1 MTSEELLEKLKG
13 KDGIEAAEETPA
25 GILITLKSDEPV
37 DIGEDENIERV
48 VQDGTKLEL
57 IYRETGKE
65 AAAGFLK
72 LWNAKEKLTFRLV
85 LKKIMDVL
93 AGSLVPLMPML
104 MAAAMFKTLASVLG
118 PDMLKVL
125 SADSDLYTLLTFVG
139 DAGFY
144 FFPVAVGYTS
154 AKVLGVTPI
163 LGLFLGGILIH
174 PTFMDLAVNE
184 TPFTVYGF
192 PITPLNY
199 SSTILPIILS
209 VACMKY
215 IELAMKKVVPEA
227 LKDVFVP
234 FLTVAI
240 VLPLSLC
247 ILAPAGSVIGEA
259 LCNGLISLGSR
270 GGIVTVL
277 TIALLGTFWEF
288 IIMSGMHWLFISSIF
303 VVLASAGQEAIITP
317 MCAATAF
324 ATGGMAVGMAL
335 CTKNAKE
342 RSSCISC
349 ALAQIIGGVTEPA
362 LYGVGFKYRKPFIG
376 LMAGCFAGSLYAGIT
391 GVIGYNFIP
400 SAIFLCFLNYVG
412 GTTLNLLH
420 SIISAVI
427 GFVVAAAVTYVIGK
441 GSNEPAV

>member
-1 MTSEELLEKLKG
+1 MTSEELLKKLNG
-13 KDGIEAAEETPA
+13 KEGIEEVEETPA
-25 GILITLKSDEPV
+25 GVLITLKSEEPA
-37 DIGEDENIERV
+37 DITEDENIERA
-48 VQDGTKLEL
+48 VQNGTKLEL
-57 IYRETGKE
+57 IYREAKKD
-65 AAAGFLK
+65 AAKNLLE
-72 LWNAKEKLTFRLV
+72 LWRTKEKLTFRLAM
-85 LKKIMDVL
+85 KKIMDVL

-118 PDMLKVL
+118 PDMLKLL
-125 SADSDLYTLLTFVG
+125 SADSDLYTLFTFVG

-154 AKVLGVTPI
+154 AKVLDVTPI

-174 PTFMDLAVNE
+174 PTFMNMAANSQ
-184 TPFTVYGF
+184 PFSVYGL
-192 PITPLNY
+192 PVTPLNY

-215 IELAMKKVVPEA
+215 IEIAMKRIVPEA

-234 FLTVAI
+234 FFTIAI
-240 VLPLSLC
+240 VLPLCLC

-259 LCNGLISLGSR
+259 LCNALITLGSK
-270 GGIVTVL
+270 GGIITVL

-303 VVLASAGQEAIITP
+303 VVLASAGQESIITP

-335 CTKNAKE
+335 CAKNAKE

-349 ALAQIIGGVTEPA
+349 ALAQVIGGVTEPA

-400 SAIFLCFLNYVG
+400 SASFLCFLNYVG
-412 GTTLNLLH
+412 GTTMNLLH

-427 GFVVAAAVTYVIGK
+427 GFAVAAAVTYVIGK
-441 GSNEPAV
+441 SSNEQNV